1 MVICPDGHSSESTDY
16 CDECGTQIGQPS
28 HAATPTAAAC
38 PECGTPSAGSRF
50 CEGCGHDFVL
60 GTPAQPPAA
69 STLIDPAPTLVGQP
83 AVFEPPPEPTPVPQL
98 AWVATITADRAFYER
113 VQARKGPDADQ
124 VAFPA
129 YFPERR
135 ITLHGSDILIG
146 KHSVS
151 QGVNPD
157 IDLGIP
163 PADAGVSRAHATLH
177 LTEDTATITDLG
189 STNGTSLN
197 DAETDIPKN
206 TAVPVHAGDRIH
218 LGAWTTITLSRG

>member
-1 MVICPDGHSSESTDY
+1 MVICPDGHSSVSTDY

-28 HAATPTAAAC
+28 HAGTPTAAAC
-38 PECGTPSAGSRF
+38 PECATPGAGSRF
-50 CEGCGHDFVL
+50 CEVCGYDFVL
-60 GTPAQPPAA
+60 GAAGKTAAGGTLVGPP
-69 STLIDPAPTLVGQP
+69 PTLVEP
-83 AVFEPPPEPTPVPQL
+83 AVVEPRAPAL
-98 AWVATITADRAFYER
+98 AWIATVTADRALYDR
-113 VQARKGPDADQ
+113 VQARNGPDADQ
-124 VAFPA
+124 VDFPA

-151 QGVNPD
+151 QGLNPD

-177 LTEDTATITDLG
+177 LSNDAATITDLG

-197 DAETDIPKN
+197 DSEDDIPKN
-206 TAVPVHAGDRIH
+206 AAVPVHPGDRIH
-218 LGAWTTITLSRG
+218 VGAWTTITLSRG